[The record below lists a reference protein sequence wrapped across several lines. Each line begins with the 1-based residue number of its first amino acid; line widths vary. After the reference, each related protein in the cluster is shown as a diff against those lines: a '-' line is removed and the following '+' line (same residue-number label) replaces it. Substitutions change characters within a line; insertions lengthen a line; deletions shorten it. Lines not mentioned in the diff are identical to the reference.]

1 MFDMITL
8 FSYLQCYLFSPWTL
22 EQCLSSNDCFRLF
35 RSGDVTEPLGSW
47 VTERPKKSEITVF
60 WIKQSEILI
69 TAARRCSLNCIY
81 PGHVRSRTAVGMGLG
96 EGCLYWLKLHS
107 FFDVRKTSLIDN
119 LSSELLVSE
128 SKEPTYGTLETQKF
142 FMIRHA
148 QSFGCF
154 SP

>member
-1 MFDMITL
+1 M
-8 FSYLQCYLFSPWTL
+8 
-22 EQCLSSNDCFRLF
+22 
-35 RSGDVTEPLGSW
+35 
-47 VTERPKKSEITVF
+47 
-60 WIKQSEILI
+60 
-69 TAARRCSLNCIY
+69 NCIY